1 MPAPI
6 TMQSGCDAAGKST
19 VVAELISYED
29 LGRLEHV
36 PQAWISAGETGT
48 PPPLH
53 KMLRQ
58 EHVPA

>member
-1 MPAPI
+1 
-6 TMQSGCDAAGKST
+6 MQSDCDAAGKST